1 VPEEEGPPICVSKDN
16 ADGSAGSQ
24 QVGPGTDRFSRLER
38 CTIWHDL
45 SKSFECLWA
54 AASRGVNA
62 PNGNVQRRIQSPNQA
77 AVQTELSS
85 IISLKA
91 LVPVSTT
98 VCIYLRLVGAFI
110 CNFRNLD
117 FLGKRVGFS
126 LGGGLLT
133 AKNPLPEGLC

>member
-1 VPEEEGPPICVSKDN
+1 M
-16 ADGSAGSQ
+16 AGRWLVAV
-24 QVGPGTDRFSRLER
+24 VG
-38 CTIWHDL
+38 
-45 SKSFECLWA
+45 
-54 AASRGVNA
+54 
-62 PNGNVQRRIQSPNQA
+62 
-77 AVQTELSS
+77 AVEIGCS
-85 IISLKA
+85 INFI
-91 LVPVSTT
+91 PVSTT